1 MHALAE
7 RAGAFAMNDAHGVDA
22 ALAAFF
28 EVVRQQIGDLIR
40 AERVQ
45 IEFVGDGNLHRRIV
59 IERLFFVCHGGMSSR
74 MMIRLAA
81 AAIAIFSSTI
91 VAAEPL
97 RIAIS
102 GEPGPYT
109 VERWKHDWP
118 GCEWEDGVKEGH
130 VSTTKHDGKNW
141 LRVDYAVGQIGPEKC
156 GCGWRYSI
164 GRHETAELRYTVRFS
179 KDFDWVKGGKLP
191 GLCGGPDNVSGG
203 RPANGTNGFS
213 ARLMWRAEGRGE
225 AYVYHKNQR
234 SNYGDSFSFP
244 TDFRF
249 PTENDVHV
257 RIRVTMNEPG
267 KKNGK
272 LYVWIKIGDA
282 DAAAEMPLVSRTDM
296 EWRTVDS
303 FGIDSLYFE
312 SFHGGSD
319 NTWAP
324 TRASYAEFGG
334 LRVDAE

>member
-1 MHALAE
+1 MHAFTE
-7 RAGAFAMNDAHGVDA
+7 CAGAFSVNHAHSMDA
-22 ALAAFF
+22 ALPAFI
-28 EVVRQQIGDLIR
+28 EVIRKQIGDFVR
-40 AERVQ
+40 AEGVK
-45 IEFVGDGNLHRRIV
+45 IEFSSDGNLHWRAV
-59 IERLFFVCHGGMSSR
+59 IEWLFFRNHPRMNRR

-81 AAIAIFSSTI
+81 AAIAIFSSI
-91 VAAEPL
+91 LAAAEPL
-97 RIAIS
+97 RITIN

-118 GCEWEDGVKEGH
+118 GCEWEDGIKEGH

-141 LRVDYAVGQIGPEKC
+141 LRVDYAIGQIGPEKG
-156 GCGWRYSI
+156 GCGWRYPI
-164 GRHETAELRYTVRFS
+164 GRRGTAELRYTVRFS

-191 GLCGGPDNVSGG
+191 GLVGGPENVSGG
-203 RPANGTNGFS
+203 RPATGTNGFS
-213 ARLMWRAEGRGE
+213 ARLMWRADGRGE

-244 TDFRF
+244 ADFRF
-249 PTENDVHV
+249 PTETNVHV

-272 LYVWIKIGDA
+272 LHVWIRTGD
-282 DAAAEMPLVSRTDM
+282 DESSAESQVVERTDM

-303 FGIDSLYFE
+303 FGIDALYFE

-319 NTWAP
+319 DTWAP
-324 TRASYAEFGG
+324 TRACHAEFGG
-334 LRVDAE
+334 MSVWP